1 MIRHYLKI
9 GGEDVSGYMQS
20 VRISRDGDGADAD
33 FVLANIYG
41 MFTGKW
47 KDEGDETAKVVL
59 LLENERH
66 TCVGDADYRQ
76 EGAELNIEI
85 ESNSKIYHA
94 FCGYITKVDYDEHF
108 VKIKA
113 STPDEFLEEEAMPD
127 GVKPRGGTAY
137 IATPPAEII
146 LDVIAQHKDPP

>member
-47 KDEGDETAKVVL
+47 RDEGNINARVTL
-59 LLENERH
+59 LL
-66 TCVGDADYRQ
+66 
-76 EGAELNIEI
+76 
-85 ESNSKIYHA
+85 
-94 FCGYITKVDYDEHF
+94 
-108 VKIKA
+108 
-113 STPDEFLEEEAMPD
+113 
-127 GVKPRGGTAY
+127 
-137 IATPPAEII
+137 
-146 LDVIAQHKDPP
+146 